1 MDPSSELLTHEEC
14 AQVDGALLTS
24 RDKFTVRVA
33 IYALR
38 LLKQIARETGQT
50 IAAIDPQTIALWIAS
65 DPSLQKGLDDP
76 FRDFWTQLVIA
87 ALKPLT
93 QAAQS
98 AGVSLENLQVP
109 QVIQWFEQVAKRE
122 LQQD

>member
-1 MDPSSELLTHEEC
+1 MDPSSELLTPEEC
-14 AQVDGALLTS
+14 AQVDAALLTS

-38 LLKQIARETGQT
+38 LLKQIATETERP
-50 IAAIDPQTIALWIAS
+50 IAAIDPPTIALWISS
-65 DPSLQKGLDDP
+65 DPNLQKGLDDP
-76 FRDFWTQLVIA
+76 FQDFWIQLVIA

-93 QAAQS
+93 QATQI
-98 AGVSLENLQVP
+98 AGVSLEDLQVP
-109 QVIQWFEQVAKRE
+109 QVIQWFEQVAKQD